1 MPVVNLVSNRALFDH
16 ALWPHPSLGHGTVD
30 NVPLDPS
37 AMRTGKEAPILT
49 QPGRLNRRKLHWRTA
64 GGALRTLVLCVEH
77 GVPSVWRSEFS
88 GKPTSR
94 VRFEGIR
101 CNDAYLD
108 VIALGAFEQPVFE
121 ADGARRNLFQ
131 HHPRLATG
139 TARALNGG
147 QELLVRRHGAFP
159 CTEAGALP
167 NSLSPMVAYGGR

>member
-1 MPVVNLVSNRALFDH
+1 MLL
-16 ALWPHPSLGHGTVD
+16 
-30 NVPLDPS
+30 
-37 AMRTGKEAPILT
+37 
-49 QPGRLNRRKLHWRTA
+49 
-64 GGALRTLVLCVEH
+64 
-77 GVPSVWRSEFS
+77 PSVRRSEFS
-88 GKPTSR
+88 GKPTGR

-101 CNDAYLD
+101 CGDAYLN
-108 VIALGAFEQPVFE
+108 VIAFEAFEQPVFE